1 MKAVRLAILG
11 GLGTLL
17 IAMAGMVHALGL
29 GNLELESQLNQRL
42 NANIPVFVPEEID
55 PSDVTVRLADNVHF
69 ERAGI
74 KRSDLT
80 SQLRFATKR
89 TDDGKMIIS
98 ISSSK
103 RMVEPML
110 SFVLEVEQG
119 EVRAVRQYTVMLP
132 AP

>member
-1 MKAVRLAILG
+1 MKAVRLATQIG
-11 GLGTLL
+11 MGALL
-17 IAMAGMVHALGL
+17 IATTSMVHALGL
-29 GNLELESQLNQRL
+29 GNLELNSQLNQRL

-55 PSDVTVRLADNVHF
+55 PSDITVRLADNDQF

-80 SQLRFATKR
+80 SQLRFAAKR
-89 TDDGKMIIS
+89 TTDGKMIIS
-98 ISSSK
+98 VSSSK
-103 RMVEPML
+103 RMIEPML